1 MALFDRET
9 DPAKERD
16 GVPLDFGDH
25 RVTLRRQGGAND
37 RYEQELEKISKPYRA
52 AIRAGVLPKDREE
65 ELVMRAFL
73 RGCVVR
79 WETLASTLPD
89 AESLRRNDLV
99 ASDGFVDGIDL
110 RGKLVPYT
118 EESALEVY
126 KALRGVFLDH
136 REAARGE
143 QLFRLEQREDDSGN

>member
-25 RVTLRRQGGAND
+25 RVTLRRQGGTND
-37 RYEQELEKISKPYRA
+37 RYEQELDKLTKPYRA
-52 AIRAGVLPKDREE
+52 ALRAGVLPREKEE

-73 RGCVVR
+73 RGCVAR
-79 WETLASTLPD
+79 WETLASTLSAGAAQEKPV
-89 AESLRRNDLV
+89 S
-99 ASDGFVDGIDL
+99 SDGFVDGIDL

-118 EESALEVY
+118 EEHALEVY
-126 KALRGVFLDH
+126 RSLRGVFLDH

-143 QLFRLEQREDDSGN
+143 QLFRLQRQEDDAGN